1 MTAFTFTETLSRV
14 MTSCGGTCSAVTRMS
29 MMTIRSTKGI
39 GEVVVFHSD
48 HEDSIKAV
56 EEIGRTCQMMDVIF
70 SPRLIPDAF
79 DLVST
84 AMEIQRT
91 ILELRASSKQIAVF
105 NIAGGTRIMSASA
118 LLVCTL
124 EGLNAVYV
132 HDDSHREIPLPLLQI
147 KYSDIL
153 TDQEKMILR
162 FLLDKKGAEVTQRD
176 LAREL
181 HLQKATVNHHVQ
193 QLIGKRA
200 VRLEEK
206 AGDKR
211 VRLIKVEDSMALL
224 LR

>member
-1 MTAFTFTETLSRV
+1 MP
-14 MTSCGGTCSAVTRMS
+14 
-29 MMTIRSTKGI
+29 TIRSTRCTE
-39 GEVVVFHSD
+39 EVVVFHSD
-48 HEDSIKAV
+48 HEDSLKAV
-56 EEIGRTCQMMDVIF
+56 DEIRRTCQMMEVAF

-84 AMEIQRT
+84 AMEIQRA
-91 ILELRASSKQIAVF
+91 IEELRTANKQIAVF

-147 KYSDIL
+147 KYSNIL
-153 TDQEKMILR
+153 TDQEKVILR
-162 FLLDKKGAEVTQRD
+162 FLLERKGKEVTQRD
-176 LAREL
+176 LASAL
-181 HLQKATVNHHVQ
+181 HLHKATVNHHVQ
-193 QLIGKRA
+193 QLIEKGA
-200 VRLEEK
+200 VHLEEK

-211 VRLIKVEDSMALL
+211 VKLIRIEDSMALL

>member
-1 MTAFTFTETLSRV
+1 MVVILGTLGDHPETLLP
-14 MTSCGGTCSAVTRMS
+14 
-29 MMTIRSTKGI
+29 TIRSTKGVD
-39 GEVVVFHSD
+39 EVVAFHSD

-56 EEIGRTCQMMDVIF
+56 EEIRRTCQMMEVAF
-70 SPRLIPDAF
+70 LPHPIPDAF

-84 AMEIQRT
+84 AMEIQKT
-91 ILELRASSKQIAVF
+91 IAELRAENKKIAVF

-153 TDQEKMILR
+153 TDQEKLILR
-162 FLLDKKGAEVTQRD
+162 FLLDRKGAEVTQRD
-176 LAREL
+176 LASEL
-181 HLQKATVNHHVQ
+181 HLHKATINHHVQ
-193 QLIGKRA
+193 QLLEKRA

-206 AGDKR
+206 EGDKR
-211 VRLIKVEDSMALL
+211 VRLIRVEDSMALL

>member
-1 MTAFTFTETLSRV
+1 MVVILGTLGHHPETL
-14 MTSCGGTCSAVTRMS
+14 MP
-29 MMTIRSTKGI
+29 TIRSTKGVDQ
-39 GEVVVFHSD
+39 VVAFHSD

-56 EEIGRTCQMMDVIF
+56 EEIRRTCQMMEVKF
-70 SPRLIPDAF
+70 SPRPIPDAF

-84 AMEIQRT
+84 AMEIQKT
-91 ILELRASSKQIAVF
+91 IMELRVDNLHIAVF

-132 HDDSHREIPLPLLQI
+132 HDDSHKEIPLPLLQI

-153 TDQEKMILR
+153 TGQEKLILR
-162 FLLDKKGAEVTQRD
+162 FLLDMKGKEVTQRD
-176 LAREL
+176 LVNEL
-181 HLQKATVNHHVQ
+181 HLHKATINHHVQ
-193 QLIGKRA
+193 QLIEKRA

-206 AGDKR
+206 EGDKR
-211 VRLIKVEDSMALL
+211 VRIIRVEDSMALL

>member
-1 MTAFTFTETLSRV
+1 MVVILGTLGHHPETLLP
-14 MTSCGGTCSAVTRMS
+14 
-29 MMTIRSTKGI
+29 TIRSTKGI
-39 GEVVVFHSD
+39 EEVVAFHSD
-48 HEDSIKAV
+48 HEDSKKAV
-56 EEIGRTCQMMDVIF
+56 EEIGRTCQMMEVAF
-70 SPRLIPDAF
+70 SPRPIPDAF

-91 ILELRASSKQIAVF
+91 ILELRTANKRIAVF

-132 HDDSHREIPLPLLQI
+132 HDDSRKEIPLPLLQI
-147 KYSDIL
+147 RYSDIL

-162 FLLDKKGAEVTQRD
+162 FLLDKKGTEVTQRD

-181 HLQKATVNHHVQ
+181 HLHKATVNHHVQ
-193 QLIGKRA
+193 QLIEKRA
-200 VRLEEK
+200 VHLEEK

>member
-1 MTAFTFTETLSRV
+1 MVVILGTLGHHPETL
-14 MTSCGGTCSAVTRMS
+14 MP
-29 MMTIRSTKGI
+29 TIRSTKRLDQ
-39 GEVVVFHSD
+39 VVAFHSD

-56 EEIGRTCQMMDVIF
+56 EEIRRTCQMMEVKF
-70 SPRLIPDAF
+70 SPHPIPDAF

-84 AMEIQRT
+84 AMEIQKT
-91 ILELRASSKQIAVF
+91 IMELRADNLPIAVF

-132 HDDSHREIPLPLLQI
+132 HDDSHKEIPLPLLQI

-153 TDQEKMILR
+153 TDQEKLILR
-162 FLLDKKGAEVTQRD
+162 FILDMKGKEVTQRD
-176 LAREL
+176 LVSEL
-181 HLQKATVNHHVQ
+181 HLHKATINHHVQ
-193 QLIGKRA
+193 QLIEKRA

-206 AGDKR
+206 EGDKR
-211 VRLIKVEDSMALL
+211 VRIIRVEDSMALL

>member
-1 MTAFTFTETLSRV
+1 MVVILGTLGHHPETL
-14 MTSCGGTCSAVTRMS
+14 MP
-29 MMTIRSTKGI
+29 TIRSTKGI

-153 TDQEKMILR
+153 TDQEKLILR
-162 FLLDKKGAEVTQRD
+162 FLLERKGVDVTQKD
-176 LAREL
+176 LASAL
-181 HLQKATVNHHVQ
+181 HLHKATVNHHVQ
-193 QLIGKRA
+193 QLIEKRA
-200 VRLEEK
+200 VHLEEK

-211 VRLIKVEDSMALL
+211 SRLVKVEDSMALL

>member
-1 MTAFTFTETLSRV
+1 MVVILGTLGHHPETL
-14 MTSCGGTCSAVTRMS
+14 MP
-29 MMTIRSTKGI
+29 TIRSTRCTE
-39 GEVVVFHSD
+39 EVVVFHSD
-48 HEDSIKAV
+48 HEDSLKAV
-56 EEIGRTCQMMDVIF
+56 DEIRRTCQMMEVAF

-84 AMEIQRT
+84 AMEIQRA
-91 ILELRASSKQIAVF
+91 IEELRTANKQIAVF

-147 KYSDIL
+147 KYSNIL
-153 TDQEKMILR
+153 TDQEKVILR
-162 FLLDKKGAEVTQRD
+162 FLLERKGKEVTQRD
-176 LAREL
+176 LASAL
-181 HLQKATVNHHVQ
+181 HLHKATVNHHVQ
-193 QLIGKRA
+193 QLIEKGA
-200 VRLEEK
+200 VHLEEK

-211 VRLIKVEDSMALL
+211 VKLIRIEDSMALL

>member
-1 MTAFTFTETLSRV
+1 MP
-14 MTSCGGTCSAVTRMS
+14 
-29 MMTIRSTKGI
+29 TIRSTKGI
-39 GEVVVFHSD
+39 DEVVVFHSD
-48 HEDSIKAV
+48 HEDSKKAV
-56 EEIGRTCQMMDVIF
+56 EEIGRTCQMMEVAF
-70 SPRLIPDAF
+70 SPRPIPDAF

-91 ILELRASSKQIAVF
+91 ILELRTANKRIAVF

-132 HDDSHREIPLPLLQI
+132 HDDSHKEIPLPLLQI

-153 TDQEKMILR
+153 TDQEKIILR
-162 FLLDKKGAEVTQRD
+162 FLLDKKGTEVTQMD

-181 HLQKATVNHHVQ
+181 HLHKATVNHHVQ
-193 QLIGKRA
+193 QLIEKRA
-200 VRLEEK
+200 VHLEEK

>member
-1 MTAFTFTETLSRV
+1 MVVILGTLGHHPETLLP
-14 MTSCGGTCSAVTRMS
+14 
-29 MMTIRSTKGI
+29 TIRSTKGVE
-39 GEVVVFHSD
+39 EVVAFHSD
-48 HEDSIKAV
+48 HQDSLKAV
-56 EEIGRTCQMMDVIF
+56 EDIGHTCDMMEVAF

-84 AMEIQRT
+84 AMEIQRA
-91 ILELRASSKQIAVF
+91 IMELRANNKHIAVF

-132 HDDSHREIPLPLLQI
+132 HDDSHKEIPLPLLQI

-153 TDQEKMILR
+153 TDSEKLILR
-162 FLLDKKGAEVTQRD
+162 FLLDKKGVEVTQRD
-176 LAREL
+176 LASAL
-181 HLQKATVNHHVQ
+181 HLHKATINHHVQ
-193 QLIGKRA
+193 QLIEKRA
-200 VRLEEK
+200 VHLEEK

>member
-1 MTAFTFTETLSRV
+1 MVVILGTLGHHPETLLP
-14 MTSCGGTCSAVTRMS
+14 
-29 MMTIRSTKGI
+29 TIRSTKGI
-39 GEVVVFHSD
+39 EEVVAFHSD

-56 EEIGRTCQMMDVIF
+56 REIARTCVMMEVKF
-70 SPRLIPDAF
+70 SPRPIPDAF

-84 AMEIQRT
+84 AMEIQKT
-91 ILELRASSKQIAVF
+91 ILELRGQSKQIAVF

-147 KYSDIL
+147 RYSDIL
-153 TDQEKMILR
+153 TEQEKLILR
-162 FLLDKKGAEVTQRD
+162 FLLDRKGADITQKD
-176 LAREL
+176 LACQL
-181 HLQKATVNHHVQ
+181 HLHKATINHHVR
-193 QLIGKRA
+193 QLIEKRA

-206 AGDKR
+206 VGDKR
-211 VRLIKVEDSMALL
+211 IRLIRVEDSMALL

>member
-1 MTAFTFTETLSRV
+1 MP
-14 MTSCGGTCSAVTRMS
+14 
-29 MMTIRSTKGI
+29 TIRSTKGI

-153 TDQEKMILR
+153 TDQEKLILR
-162 FLLDKKGAEVTQRD
+162 FLLERKGVDVTQKD
-176 LAREL
+176 LASAL
-181 HLQKATVNHHVQ
+181 HLHKATVNHHVQ
-193 QLIGKRA
+193 QLIEKRA
-200 VRLEEK
+200 VHLEEK
-206 AGDKR
+206 EGDKR
-211 VRLIKVEDSMALL
+211 SRLVKVEDSMALL

>member
-1 MTAFTFTETLSRV
+1 MVVILGTLGHHPETLLP
-14 MTSCGGTCSAVTRMS
+14 
-29 MMTIRSTKGI
+29 TIRSTKGI
-39 GEVVVFHSD
+39 DEVVAFHSD
-48 HEDSIKAV
+48 HADSMKAV
-56 EEIGRTCQMMDVIF
+56 DEIRRTCQMMEVAF
-70 SPRLIPDAF
+70 SPRPIPDAF

-91 ILELRASSKQIAVF
+91 ILELRTANKQIAVF

-132 HDDSHREIPLPLLQI
+132 HDDSHKEIPLPLLQI

-153 TDQEKMILR
+153 TDQEKTILR
-162 FLLDKKGAEVTQRD
+162 FLLDKKGVEVTQRD

-181 HLQKATVNHHVQ
+181 HLHKATVNHHVQ
-193 QLIGKRA
+193 QLIDKRA

>member
-1 MTAFTFTETLSRV
+1 MVVILGTLGHHPETL
-14 MTSCGGTCSAVTRMS
+14 MP
-29 MMTIRSTKGI
+29 TIRSTKGI
-39 GEVVVFHSD
+39 EEVVAFHSD
-48 HEDSIKAV
+48 HENSLKAV
-56 EEIGRTCQMMDVIF
+56 EEIGRTCRMMEVTF
-70 SPRLIPDAF
+70 TPRPIPDAF

-84 AMEIQRT
+84 AMEIQKT
-91 ILELRASSKQIAVF
+91 IMELRADNKQIAVF

-132 HDDSHREIPLPLLQI
+132 HDDSHKEIPLPLLQI

-153 TDQEKMILR
+153 TDQEKLILR
-162 FLLDKKGAEVTQRD
+162 FLLDRKGVEVTQRD
-176 LAREL
+176 LASAL
-181 HLQKATVNHHVQ
+181 HLHKATVNHHVQ
-193 QLIGKRA
+193 QLIEKRA
-200 VRLEEK
+200 VHLEEK

>member
-1 MTAFTFTETLSRV
+1 VAFLP
-14 MTSCGGTCSAVTRMS
+14 
-29 MMTIRSTKGI
+29 
-39 GEVVVFHSD
+39 H
-48 HEDSIKAV
+48 
-56 EEIGRTCQMMDVIF
+56 
-70 SPRLIPDAF
+70 PIPDAF

-84 AMEIQRT
+84 AMEIQKT
-91 ILELRASSKQIAVF
+91 IAELRAENKKIAVF

-153 TDQEKMILR
+153 TDQEKLILR
-162 FLLDKKGAEVTQRD
+162 FLLDRKGAEVTQRD
-176 LAREL
+176 LASEL
-181 HLQKATVNHHVQ
+181 HLHKATINHHVQ
-193 QLIGKRA
+193 QLLEKRA

-206 AGDKR
+206 EGDKR
-211 VRLIKVEDSMALL
+211 VRLIRVEDSMALL